1 MKVLLESK
9 PNLTQ
14 KNGLGRTP
22 LHLAAMKGHL
32 DMVTLLLES
41 QQSYKPSVDFPHP
54 PPTADEIAVVKY
66 PNEVPKAV
74 LVDKQTNYRYT
85 PLHLA
90 IIGEHV
96 EVVAKLLEYTL
107 NPNIQNT
114 RMETALHIAVDKGNL
129 EMVRLI
135 TRKIGQ
141 RNQTADQ
148 RNMNG
153 WTSLQLACRYNLPT
167 IVQLILPFSE
177 SPIIP
182 GDEGPACAYK
192 IAKFRRHTECARVI
206 EEFLKNE
213 GVEVPTYKRFE
224 DLDSWH

>member
-1 MKVLLESK
+1 MKLLLENK

-14 KNGLGRTP
+14 RNGLGRTP

-32 DMVTLLLES
+32 KMVTLLLES
-41 QQSYKPSVDFPHP
+41 PQSYKPTTEAPDP
-54 PPTADEIAVVKY
+54 PPTAEEIAVVKY
-66 PNEVPKAV
+66 PTEVPKAV
-74 LVDKQTNYRYT
+74 LVDKQTNNRYT

-114 RMETALHIAVDKGNL
+114 RMETALHIAVERGNL
-129 EMVRLI
+129 EMVRMI

-153 WTSLQLACRYNLPT
+153 WSPLQLACRHNLPT
-167 IVQLILPFSE
+167 VVQLILPFSE

-182 GDEGPACAYK
+182 GDVGPACAYK
-192 IAKFRRHTECARVI
+192 IAKFRRHAECARVI
-206 EEFLKNE
+206 EEFLRIK
-213 GVEVPTYKRFE
+213 GVEVPIYRRFQ
-224 DLDSWH
+224 DLEPWE